1 MLSKESNDGL
11 SPHNGIL
18 TAYYVWNLNNE
29 CLGAPK
35 HGDKGNFRPK
45 EAFTCNWNN
54 GNRHFCTW
62 NGEQRRLG

>member
-1 MLSKESNDGL
+1 MLSKESNDWIHLTIRVL
-11 SPHNGIL
+11 S
-18 TAYYVWNLNNE
+18 TYYRWKYYII
-29 CLGAPK
+29 CLGGPK
-35 HGDKGNFRPK
+35 HGDKGDFRPK